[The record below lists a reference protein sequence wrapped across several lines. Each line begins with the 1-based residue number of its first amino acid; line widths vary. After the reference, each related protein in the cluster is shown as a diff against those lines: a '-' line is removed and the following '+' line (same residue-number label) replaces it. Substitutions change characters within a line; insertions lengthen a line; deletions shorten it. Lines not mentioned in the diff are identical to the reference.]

1 MNSYE
6 ELARSLAMFTTT
18 DASFESASLV
28 AAGVST
34 RIELLLFANRFCAV
48 IVGYVAARERLGELL
63 ATVRDRAL
71 PTGPVIDDL
80 GEIMSLDDF
89 QYELQLSH
97 KEDCGFIEESIRLN
111 GATAMLAASAALE
124 LLVRELDH
132 GGSKRTLRQMI
143 LELTDTVESRKLADN
158 VIQRR
163 NMLAHTLDGSY
174 WSPPQARIDLSE
186 SSTSTGLA
194 DIGRLADLIDRAI

>member
-6 ELARSLAMFTTT
+6 ELARALPTFTTT
-18 DASFESASLV
+18 DASFASASLV

-63 ATVRDRAL
+63 ATVRDRVL
-71 PTGPVIDDL
+71 PKGTAIDDR
-80 GEIMSLDDF
+80 GEVVNLDDF

-97 KEDCGFIEESIRLN
+97 EGDCEFIEESIRLN
-111 GATAMLAASAALE
+111 GATALLAASAALE
-124 LLVRELDH
+124 LLVHELDR
-132 GGSKRTLRQMI
+132 GGSKRTLRQAI
-143 LELTDTVESRKLADN
+143 LDLTDTVESRRLADS
-158 VIQRR
+158 VIRRR

-174 WSPPQARIDLSE
+174 WSSSQARIDLSE
-186 SSTSTGLA
+186 SSTSVGLA
-194 DIGRLADLIDRAI
+194 DIGRLVDLIDRAL